1 VDALHVGY
9 GTRGQKRW
17 SIAPEELGA
26 RQIGH
31 FGFFRP
37 GVTPT
42 LWRDVAD
49 WLMAGGGRREAGS
62 GKR

>member
-1 VDALHVGY
+1 MDDPFAPPGAVDALHGQY
-9 GTRGQKRW
+9 GSRKQQRW

-26 RQIGH
+26 PQIGH

-37 GVTPT
+37 GITPT

-49 WLMAGGGRREAGS
+49 WLAAR
-62 GKR
+62 